1 LHGVHA
7 VVRMAGGEGLAVL
20 PGSSW
25 GGGNLPAAAKIAIGV
40 VLLLV
45 LCSAEV
51 RLQFDLRL
59 DAIITMVAI
68 WGFGAGAC
76 GGEP

>member
-1 LHGVHA
+1 
-7 VVRMAGGEGLAVL
+7 
-20 PGSSW
+20 
-25 GGGNLPAAAKIAIGV
+25 V